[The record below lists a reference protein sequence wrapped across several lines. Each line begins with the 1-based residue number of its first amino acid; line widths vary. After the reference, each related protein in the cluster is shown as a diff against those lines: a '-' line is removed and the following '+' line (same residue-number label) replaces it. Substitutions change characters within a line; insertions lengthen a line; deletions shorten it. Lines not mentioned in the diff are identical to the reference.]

1 MQTAPRNEKGR
12 HAGHVTTPMQTS
24 AHCADVRTNVQTP
37 PAPKP
42 TPRHHRLILA
52 LLAGPVTREEVDSIV
67 GASNGPDEV
76 LRARRRFNL
85 VIPCERKTGRDR
97 DGHRVEFGVYSLTR
111 ADRAKA
117 RKLVHGRAA
126 A

>member
-1 MQTAPRNEKGR
+1 MQTG
-12 HAGHVTTPMQTS
+12 
-24 AHCADVRTNVQTP
+24 AHCADVQTNVQTP
-37 PAPKP
+37 SDAKL
-42 TPRHHRLILA
+42 TPRHHRLMVA
-52 LLAGPVTREEVDSIV
+52 LLAGPVSREEVDAIV

-76 LRARRRFNL
+76 SRARRRFGL
-85 VIPCERKTGRDR
+85 VIPCERMTGRDR